1 ARELTD
7 QWSIREVER
16 RTPLILGQRHV
27 DASGPAS
34 VEVEL
39 RVRVERLVV
48 AAVDTNRE
56 YVGDPVVQTDARR
69 VVGYELIIE
78 GEAIKRLQL
87 QTVHPQHEDL
97 LNGEER
103 LFDVTSCFLV

>member
-1 ARELTD
+1 VVEDVVADLRGYGEPTIEEDMNAEACVEGQPRAEIENAVVGIDHRDWARADRTNATNDVSVVLKDEVAEARELTD

-39 RVRVERLVV
+39 RV
-48 AAVDTNRE
+48 
-56 YVGDPVVQTDARR
+56 
-69 VVGYELIIE
+69 
-78 GEAIKRLQL
+78 
-87 QTVHPQHEDL
+87 
-97 LNGEER
+97 
-103 LFDVTSCFLV
+103 